1 MSEQNAQE
9 TAAVINAI
17 NPDFLR
23 IRTFVVKPGSPMWE
37 LARAGRASAGAAPA
51 DAANASG
58 AAAASVA
65 VPALFSEC
73 SDLEKVREIR
83 SLVAALDERLDT
95 YVISD
100 HIINLLSGVE
110 GFARSD
116 KEKILSYIDRFL
128 ALPQQ
133 EQKEFQLARRMCV
146 NVDYDEMA
154 LLPENYRDQIRSL
167 IRRADTAEKWE
178 ETLRYYL
185 RKYI

>member
-1 MSEQNAQE
+1 
-9 TAAVINAI
+9 
-17 NPDFLR
+17 
-23 IRTFVVKPGSPMWE
+23 MWE
-37 LARAGRASAGAAPA
+37 LARAGRASAGAAALPA
-51 DAANASG
+51 
-58 AAAASVA
+58 
-65 VPALFSEC
+65 FSEC

-83 SLVAALDERLDT
+83 SLVAALDERLGT

-110 GFARSD
+110 GFVRSD

-167 IRRADTAEKWE
+167 VRRADTAEKWE